1 MRVEREGRV
10 RANKGMGIA
19 LVALGVRYNR
29 VEQRRSKSG
38 LKGVTICDTGRERQ
52 RHVATLTGYTY

>member
-19 LVALGVRYNR
+19 LVALDIQQSGVEE
-29 VEQRRSKSG
+29 EQKW
-38 LKGVTICDTGRERQ
+38 TER
-52 RHVATLTGYTY
+52 GDNM

>member
-1 MRVEREGRV
+1 MTDVPRHVIEE

-29 VEQRRSKSG
+29 LE
-38 LKGVTICDTGRERQ
+38 
-52 RHVATLTGYTY
+52 